1 MKPIISISGLYRH
14 DETIFD
20 NLRIP
25 SQVDKDVLID
35 MIISELFEVE
45 VLYPNPDMMK
55 RLIGSWSITMV
66 DEWQHLADMLDTKYN
81 PLTRKETIIDNESRD
96 IDTTSNGSSSGDSNH
111 NVAGFNNLD
120 SSNLVPQTSD
130 SSSLSSNAHSN
141 ESGNVDRNRT
151 AEYIGPT
158 GKLTTGTI
166 IEQEIN
172 ARSIDIYNIIVD
184 EFKLRFCLMVY

>member
-1 MKPIISISGLYRH
+1 MKPIISIAGLYRY

-25 SQVDKDVLID
+25 SQVDKEVLID

-55 RLIGSWSITMV
+55 RLIGSWSITMIE
-66 DEWQHLADMLDTKYN
+66 EWQHLADMLETKYN
-81 PLTRKETIIDNESRD
+81 PLTRKETFIDKESRD
-96 IDTTSNGSSSGDSNH
+96 IDTTSDGSSSGDSNH

-130 SSSLSSNAHSN
+130 SSNLSSNAHSN
-141 ESGNVDRNRT
+141 ESGNIDRSRT
-151 AEYIGPT
+151 AEYIGPN
-158 GKLTTGTI
+158 GKLTTGAI
-166 IEQEIN
+166 IDQEIK
-172 ARSIDIYNIIVD
+172 ARGVDIYNIIVD

>member
-1 MKPIISISGLYRH
+1 MKPIISISGLYRY

-20 NLRIP
+20 NLRVP
-25 SQVDKDVLID
+25 TQVDKEVLID
-35 MIISELFEVE
+35 MILSELFEVE
-45 VLYPNPDMMK
+45 VLYPNPDMMR
-55 RLIGSWSITMV
+55 RLIGSWSITMI

-81 PLTRKETIIDNESRD
+81 PLTRKETFIDKESRD
-96 IDTTSNGSSSGDSNH
+96 IDTTSDGSSSGNSNH

-130 SSSLSSNAHSN
+130 ISNLSSNARSN
-141 ESGNVDRNRT
+141 ESGNIDRSRT